1 MNDNQLIRY
10 SPQIMLPQFD
20 IAGQQ
25 RLMASHALIIGL
37 GGLGSPVAMYLAASG
52 VGQLTLVDDDT
63 VELSNLQRQ
72 ILHTQA
78 DIGRVK
84 VESAAETLR
93 AMNPEINITTRAQRL
108 NADDLHQ
115 AVQQADV
122 VIDASDNFATRF
134 AINQACVETHTPL
147 VSGAAIRLEGQVSV
161 FLNQSP
167 NNDATKDDPKTA
179 TPCYRCLY
187 EDIPEPAATCSE
199 NGVLSPVVGIIGSIQ
214 ATEAIKL
221 LAGLGTSLSGRL
233 LTLDAATMEF
243 REIRLRQ
250 DPACPVCAGQ

>member
-1 MNDNQLIRY
+1 MNDDQLIRY

-72 ILHTQA
+72 ILHTQT
-78 DIGRVK
+78 DIGRAK
-84 VESAAETLR
+84 VESAANTLR
-93 AMNPEINITTRAQRL
+93 AMNPEINITTHAQRL
-108 NADDLHQ
+108 NGDDLRL

-134 AINQACVETHTPL
+134 AINQACVDTHTPL
-147 VSGAAIRLEGQVSV
+147 VSGAAIRMEGQVTV
-161 FLNQSP
+161 FP
-167 NNDATKDDPKTA
+167 NAPRTHNSEDDNTTA

-187 EDIPEPAATCSE
+187 DDIPEPAARCSE

-214 ATEAIKL
+214 ATEAIKSIL
-221 LAGLGTSLSGRL
+221 EVGDL
-233 LTLDAATMEF
+233 LTNSILTYDALTMQF
-243 REIRLRQ
+243 RKVPVRRNP
-250 DPACPVCAGQ
+250 DCPQCTGE